1 MGLYDRLDIEVGVEL
16 PGFTGDR
23 EAVDWQTKSIDFPRL
38 RTFRLTA
45 DGRLLRKEVSHREL
59 TDEEL
64 AAKARD
70 HGYESWATWEQADSI
85 GPLQGWRRTVDEEW
99 WVDHHQHGTF
109 SFRGSTPQSPLYLRG
124 PFHEGRFERDRPYRY
139 VHARNR
145 GNTGL
150 INHRSLS
157 YLTPLKYTIPCILNS

>member
-1 MGLYDRLDIEVGVEL
+1 MGLYDRLEIEAGVEL
-16 PGFTGDR
+16 PGFKGDR

-59 TDEEL
+59 THEEL

-70 HGYESWATWEQADSI
+70 RGYESWAAWEQADAI
-85 GPLQGWRRTVDEEW
+85 GPLPGWRRTVDEEW

-109 SFRGSTPQSPLYLRG
+109 TFRGSTPDRRYSYEARFTRG
-124 PFHEGRFERDRPYRY
+124 DLDAIVHLDTSMRETEAKPNNKGR
-139 VHARNR
+139 
-145 GNTGL
+145 
-150 INHRSLS
+150 
-157 YLTPLKYTIPCILNS
+157 